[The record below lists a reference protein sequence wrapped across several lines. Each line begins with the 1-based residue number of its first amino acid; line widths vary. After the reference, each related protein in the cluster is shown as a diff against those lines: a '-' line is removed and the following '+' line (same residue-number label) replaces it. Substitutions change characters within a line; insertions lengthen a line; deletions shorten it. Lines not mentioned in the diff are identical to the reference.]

1 MATLHRNAAEGIH
14 RIEHAHVN
22 LYVVEGER
30 GEYTLIDAG
39 LPGVW
44 PHLGRLLTEI
54 GARPDRIAAVVLTH
68 AHFDHVG
75 AAAAIQ
81 KEWRLP
87 VWTHRDEKE
96 LAAHP
101 LRYQHERNRLA
112 VPLTH
117 PKSLPIIARMTLAG
131 ALATKGIDDVQ
142 LFDAGGPLD
151 VPGKPVPVFT
161 PGHTF
166 GHTALHFPDRDA
178 VITGDA
184 LVTLDPYTGGAGP
197 QIVSGAATAD
207 SAQALESLTALR
219 STEAQIVLTGH
230 GAVWTEGIADA
241 TDIAAG
247 RGPH

>member
-1 MATLHRNAAEGIH
+1 MARLHRDVANGIH

-22 LYVVEGER
+22 LYLVEGDG
-30 GEYTLIDAG
+30 GEYTVVDAG

-44 PHLGRLLTEI
+44 SHLARLLGEV
-54 GARPDRIAAVVLTH
+54 GANPNKVAALVLTH

-75 AAAAIQ
+75 VASAMQ

-87 VWTHRDEKE
+87 VWTHTDETR

-101 LRYQHERNRLA
+101 LRYQHERNRFA
-112 VPLTH
+112 VPLSH
-117 PKSLPIIARMTLAG
+117 PRSLPIVARMTLAG
-131 ALATKGIDDVQ
+131 ALMVRGVKSVSV
-142 LFDAGGPLD
+142 FDKDRSLD

-166 GHTALHFPDRDA
+166 GHTALHFPERDA
-178 VITGDA
+178 IITGDA
-184 LVTLDPYTGGAGP
+184 LVTLDPYTGERGP

-207 SAQALESLTALR
+207 SAQALNSLAALR
-219 STEAQIVLTGH
+219 DTGAAVVLPGH
-230 GAVWTEGIADA
+230 GEAWTGGISDA
-241 TDIAAG
+241 TELARR

>member
-1 MATLHRNAAEGIH
+1 MATLHRDAAEGIH

-22 LYVVEGER
+22 LYLVEGDR
-30 GEYTLIDAG
+30 GEYTVVDAG

-44 PHLGRLLTEI
+44 PHLGRLLGEV
-54 GARPDRIAAVVLTH
+54 GAKPDQVAAVVLTH

-75 AAAAIQ
+75 AASAIQ
-81 KEWRLP
+81 KEWHLP
-87 VWTHRDEKE
+87 VWSHSDERQ

-101 LRYQHERNRLA
+101 LRYQHERNRFA
-112 VPLTH
+112 VPLAH

-131 ALATKGIDDVQ
+131 ALVTRGVKNVHV
-142 LFDAGGPLD
+142 FDQSRPLD
-151 VPGKPVPVFT
+151 VPGKPAPVFT

-166 GHTALHFPDRDA
+166 GHTALYFPDRNA

-184 LVTLDPYTGGAGP
+184 LVTLDPYTGGTGP

-207 SAQALESLTALR
+207 SAQALESLTVLR
-219 STEAQIVLTGH
+219 DTGATIVLPGH
-230 GAVWTEGIADA
+230 GEVWTGGIADA
-241 TDIAAG
+241 TDLATR

>member
-14 RIEHAHVN
+14 RIEHAYVN

-44 PHLGRLLTEI
+44 PHLGRLLTEV
-54 GARPDRIAAVVLTH
+54 GAQPDRVAAVVLTH

-87 VWTHRDEKE
+87 VWTHSDEKE

-101 LRYQHERNRLA
+101 LRYRHERNRMA

-131 ALATKGIDDVQ
+131 ALATKGIDDVHV
-142 LFDAGGPLD
+142 FDVGRPLD

-166 GHTALHFPDRDA
+166 GHTALYFPDRDA

-219 STEAQIVLTGH
+219 STEAKIVLTGH
-230 GAVWTEGIADA
+230 GAVWTGGIADA
-241 TDIAAG
+241 TDIAAR